1 MMFGYLPFFNQD
13 EKALTKSIRNDPV
26 KFPAGVPITPLGK
39 EAIKN
44 MLDKDPKK
52 RLELL
57 SFVTTEY
64 NTMEEEE
71 FDIMY

>member
-1 MMFGYLPFFNQD
+1 
-13 EKALTKSIRNDPV
+13 
-26 KFPAGVPITPLGK
+26 
-39 EAIKN
+39 

-57 SFVTTEY
+57 SFVTTDY

-71 FDIMY
+71 FDIMHSKAEEDCLKD